1 MIDTAGTSQFNDSLL
16 EELKSFLEAAAPD
29 EIHLVLSINTK
40 PKDLSHAIKSFGM
53 GQSMRLLL
61 TKFDETL
68 TFGSIVSV
76 VHQSQIPLSFITF
89 GQEVP
94 EDIES
99 ADAEKIAKLVVRN
112 VF

>member
-1 MIDTAGTSQFNDSLL
+1 
-16 EELKSFLEAAAPD
+16 
-29 EIHLVLSINTK
+29 
-40 PKDLSHAIKSFGM
+40 
-53 GQSMRLLL
+53 MRLLF

-76 VHQSQIPLSFITF
+76 VRESGLPLSYLTF

-94 EDIES
+94 EDIEL
-99 ADAEKIAKLVVRN
+99 ADPAKIAKLVVKN

>member
-1 MIDTAGTSQFNDSLL
+1 
-16 EELKSFLEAAAPD
+16 
-29 EIHLVLSINTK
+29 
-40 PKDLSHAIKSFGM
+40 
-53 GQSMRLLL
+53 MRLLL

-76 VHQSQIPLSFITF
+76 ARNSEIPLSFLTF

-94 EDIES
+94 EDIEA
-99 ADAEKIAKLVVRN
+99 ADPVKIAKLVVNN